1 MSQRKISPKVKLE
14 IDNYLKALKTDKL
27 PIQSV
32 FLFGSFAKGRQRQW
46 SDIDLCVVSPKF
58 KDSVSANQYLWSK
71 RVIQDVRYVIEPVG
85 FNPKEF
91 TDNYNSLV
99 QEIKRT
105 GIKVAV

>member
-1 MSQRKISPKVKLE
+1 MPREKISLKVKSE
-14 IDNYLKALKTDKL
+14 IDNYLQQLRADGL

-32 FLFGSFAKGRQRQW
+32 FLFGSYAKGNIRQW

-71 RVIQDVRYVIEPVG
+71 RVIRDVNYAIEPIG
-85 FNPKEF
+85 FSPREF
-91 TDNYNSLV
+91 SDNYNSLV

-105 GIKVAV
+105 GIRV